1 METAMVLT
9 VDVGNTNIVL
19 ALFEDGKISA
29 VSRISTARDR
39 MADEY
44 AVLMRNIALLH
55 GIEPTTLSGAIISSV
70 VPPLTSQ
77 LKKAI
82 RTVFGVN
89 ALVVGPG
96 LKTGLNIKIDDPS
109 QLGSDLVCGSVAA
122 AAKYPLPCVVADLG
136 TATKFTAVDKSCSF
150 LGGAILPGIK
160 ISLDALSQG
169 TAQLPH
175 ISLDSTPGKVIGTN
189 TIDCMRSGI
198 IYGNACMIDGMIE
211 RFREEL
217 GDELTVVATGG
228 LAEDII
234 PHCRSRIILDRNL
247 LLEGLYLLYIKNA
260 K

>member
-1 METAMVLT
+1 MILT

-19 ALFEDGKISA
+19 ALFKDGKISA
-29 VSRISTARDR
+29 VSRISTVRDR

-55 GIEPTTLSGAIISSV
+55 NIELTTLSGAIISSV

-136 TATKFTAVDKSCSF
+136 TATKFTVVDRNGSF
-150 LGGAILPGIK
+150 LGGSIMPGIK

-175 ISLDSTPGKVIGTN
+175 ISLDSTPRSVIGTN
-189 TIDCMRSGI
+189 TIECMRSGI
-198 IYGNACMIDGMIE
+198 IYGNASMIDGMIA
-211 RFREEL
+211 RFKEEL
-217 GDELTVVATGG
+217 GDDLTVVATGG
-228 LAEDII
+228 LAEDIV
-234 PHCRSRIILDRNL
+234 PHCRSKIILDHDL
-247 LLEGLYLLYIKNA
+247 LLEGLYLLYIKNT

>member
-1 METAMVLT
+1 MDTAMVLT

-19 ALFEDGKISA
+19 ALFDEGKITA
-29 VSRISTARDR
+29 VSRISTVRDR

-55 GIEPTTLSGAIISSV
+55 GIEPATLSGAIISSV

-77 LKKAI
+77 IRKAV

-96 LKTGLNIKIDDPS
+96 LKTGLNIRIDDPS

-136 TATKFTAVDKSCSF
+136 TATKFTVVDKSCSF
-150 LGGAILPGIK
+150 LGGAIMPGIK

-175 ISLDSTPGKVIGTN
+175 ISLDATPGSVIGTN
-189 TIDCMRSGI
+189 TVDCMRSGI
-198 IYGNACMIDGMIE
+198 IYGSACMIDGMIE

-217 GDELTVVATGG
+217 GDGLTVVATGG
-228 LAEDII
+228 LAEDIV
-234 PHCRSRIILDRNL
+234 PHCRSRIILNRNL
-247 LLEGLYLLYIKNA
+247 LLEGLYILYTKNT

>member
-1 METAMVLT
+1 MVLT

-19 ALFEDGKISA
+19 ALFENGKISA
-29 VSRISTARDR
+29 VSRISTVRDR

-55 GIEPTTLSGAIISSV
+55 GIELTTLSGAIISSV

-77 LKKAI
+77 IKKAI
-82 RTVFGVN
+82 RIVFGVN

-122 AAKYPLPCVVADLG
+122 AVKYPLPCVVADLG

-175 ISLDSTPGKVIGTN
+175 IGLDSTPEKVIGTN

-228 LAEDII
+228 LSDDII
-234 PHCRSRIILDRNL
+234 PHCRSKIILDRNL